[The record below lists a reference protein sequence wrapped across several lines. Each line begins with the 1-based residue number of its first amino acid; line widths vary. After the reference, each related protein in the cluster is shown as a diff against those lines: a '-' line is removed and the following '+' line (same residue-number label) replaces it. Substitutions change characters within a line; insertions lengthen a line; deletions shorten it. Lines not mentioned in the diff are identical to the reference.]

1 MGEYYGFNT
10 RRKRN
15 LDLGGAKKTLL
26 APTEESWN
34 QGELEEGYEEIELEN
49 DEIEIEEDNE
59 EIELENEEIE
69 LENDEMELEEDYE
82 EIELEND
89 DYEMKV
95 EKENAQIDAIN
106 ITSSQQNNQM
116 FIDGKPFVPKQIQK
130 KQSFNET
137 HVRITTYLEKNL
149 HQIIHMLL
157 EQGQIESISK
167 FVNDSIKEHLLS
179 QYNNEN

>member
-15 LDLGGAKKTLL
+15 IDLGGAKKPLP
-26 APTEESWN
+26 PTDEDWT

-49 DEIEIEEDNE
+49 DEIELEEDNE
-59 EIELENEEIE
+59 V
-69 LENDEMELEEDYE
+69 
-82 EIELEND
+82 IELEND
-89 DYEMKV
+89 DYEIKV
-95 EKENAQIDAIN
+95 EKENVQIDEIN
-106 ITSSQQNNQM
+106 TTSSQQNNQM
-116 FIDGKPFVPKQIQK
+116 FIDGKPFVLKQIQK

-137 HVRITTYLEKNL
+137 HVRITTYLDKNL

-157 EQGQIESISK
+157 EQGQIESISR
-167 FVNDSIKEHLLS
+167 FVNDSVKEHLLS

>member
-15 LDLGGAKKTLL
+15 IDLGGAKKPLP
-26 APTEESWN
+26 PTDEDWT

-49 DEIEIEEDNE
+49 DEIELEENNE
-59 EIELENEEIE
+59 VIE

-82 EIELEND
+82 EIELENEE
-89 DYEMKV
+89 YEMKV
-95 EKENAQIDAIN
+95 EKENVQIAEIN
-106 ITSSQQNNQM
+106 TTSNQENNQL

-167 FVNDSIKEHLLS
+167 FINDSVKEHLLRHR
-179 QYNNEN
+179 Q

>member
-15 LDLGGAKKTLL
+15 IDLGGAKKPLP
-26 APTEESWN
+26 PTDEDWT

-49 DEIEIEEDNE
+49 EV
-59 EIELENEEIE
+59 
-69 LENDEMELEEDYE
+69 
-82 EIELEND
+82 IELEND
-89 DYEMKV
+89 DYEIKV
-95 EKENAQIDAIN
+95 EKENVQIDEIN
-106 ITSSQQNNQM
+106 TTSSQQNNQM
-116 FIDGKPFVPKQIQK
+116 FIDGKPFVLKQIQK

-137 HVRITTYLEKNL
+137 HVRITTYLDKNL

-157 EQGQIESISK
+157 EQGQIESISR
-167 FVNDSIKEHLLS
+167 FVNDSVKEHLLS

>member
-15 LDLGGAKKTLL
+15 IDLGGAKKPLP
-26 APTEESWN
+26 PTEEDWN

-49 DEIEIEEDNE
+49 DEMELEEDD
-59 EIELENEEIE
+59 EEIE
-69 LENDEMELEEDYE
+69 LENDEYEMELEKESVQIED
-82 EIELEND
+82 
-89 DYEMKV
+89 
-95 EKENAQIDAIN
+95 AN
-106 ITSSQQNNQM
+106 IVTSKQDKQM

-137 HVRITTYLEKNL
+137 HVRITTYLDKNL

-157 EQGQIESISK
+157 EQGQIESISS
-167 FVNDSIKEHLLS
+167 FINDSVKEHLLS